1 MRQHSVFEIQL
12 AEKEVIFYGT
22 SAECSGKVLHG
33 SLLVH
38 PADQL
43 KVKSLT
49 LQFIGRVQTHW
60 TTGAGA
66 LQRVCSQQV
75 TLIEKRWTFLQ
86 PQKKPH
92 TLAPGTYLYD
102 FEVTLPGD
110 LPASVIVDYGLVE
123 YKFKAVLERPT
134 FSLNY
139 TDRQFLTI
147 RRALLPSAP
156 SLSELIYLS
165 DTWNDQLNYEVYSPN
180 KAFGM
185 GEEMPLNFKLLSLDE
200 RLRVQSVTCLLK
212 EYVTVSATTEDGTLM
227 TKCDGRVQSRA
238 SRTITHH
245 EPSLELSLNVPIPPL
260 NREGAHCFMESEL
273 IRIDH
278 KVKILI
284 VLSDHHDRL
293 HRILAKIGVVIMP
306 TPRVEALNA
315 LPRYQSYMDPNPRIG
330 LLRSTLNSGVGT
342 SSTTTNNA
350 NAMNPNDPNLPS
362 YKSQWCPLGSTPSL
376 SSLPSYGPRYLNSEL
391 AR

>member
-12 AEKEVIFYGT
+12 ADKEVVFYG
-22 SAECSGKVLHG
+22 SPAECSGKVLQG
-33 SLLVH
+33 TLLVH
-38 PADQL
+38 PTDVL

-49 LQFIGRVQTHW
+49 LQFTGQARTHW
-60 TTGAGA
+60 TSGAGA
-66 LQRVCSQQV
+66 LQRVCSEQV

-92 TLAPGTYLYD
+92 TLQAGTHLYD

-110 LPASVIVDYGLVE
+110 LPASVAVDYGFVE

-139 TDRQFLTI
+139 TDRQLLTI

-156 SLSELIYLS
+156 ALSEPIYLS
-165 DTWNDQLNYEVYSPN
+165 DNWNDQLNYEVWSPN
-180 KAFGM
+180 KALGM
-185 GEEMPLNFKLLSLDE
+185 GEDLPLNFKIFSTDPE
-200 RLRVQSVTCLLK
+200 LRVQSVTCLLK
-212 EYVTVSATTEDGTLM
+212 EYVTVSAHAEDGTVV

-238 SRTITHH
+238 SRTITQHVSPL
-245 EPSLELSLNVPIPPL
+245 EPVIDVPIPPL
-260 NREGAHCFMESEL
+260 TREGAHCFMESEL

-284 VLSDHHDRL
+284 VLSDRQDRL
-293 HRILAKIGVVIMP
+293 HRILAKVGVVIMP
-306 TPRVEALNA
+306 TPRVETLNA
-315 LPRYQSYMDPNPRIG
+315 LPLYQSYTGSHPRIG
-330 LLRSTLNSGVGT
+330 ILRGLASPATNS
-342 SSTTTNNA
+342 S
-350 NAMNPNDPNLPS
+350 DPNLPS
-362 YKSQWCPLGSTPSL
+362 YKSQWCPLPSTPSL
-376 SSLPSYGPRYLNSEL
+376 SSLPSYDTRLLNSEI

>member
-12 AEKEVIFYGT
+12 ADKEVVFYGS
-22 SAECSGKVLHG
+22 SAECSGKVLQG
-33 SLLVH
+33 TLLVH
-38 PADQL
+38 PTDAL

-49 LQFIGRVQTHW
+49 LQFTGRVQTQW
-60 TTGAGA
+60 TSGAGA
-66 LQRVCSQQV
+66 LQRVCSEQV

-92 TLAPGTYLYD
+92 HLPPGTHLYD

-110 LPASVIVDYGLVE
+110 LPASVVVDYGLVE
-123 YKFKAVLERPT
+123 YKFKAILERPT

-139 TDRQFLTI
+139 TDRQLLTI

-156 SLSELIYLS
+156 ALNELIYLS
-165 DTWNDQLNYEVYSPN
+165 DTWDEQLNYEVYSPN

-185 GEEMPLNFKLLSLDE
+185 GEDMPLNFKLLSLDE
-200 RLRVQSVTCLLK
+200 GLRVQSVTCLLK
-212 EYVTVSATTEDGTLM
+212 EYVTVSAHSEDGSIL

-238 SRTITHH
+238 SRTITQHA
-245 EPSLELSLNVPIPPL
+245 PSLELTLNVPIPPL
-260 NREGAHCFMESEL
+260 TREGAHCFMESDL

-293 HRILAKIGVVIMP
+293 HRILAKVGVVIMP

-315 LPRYQSYMDPNPRIG
+315 LPRYQSYTEPIPRIG
-330 LLRSTLNSGVGT
+330 LLRASETPAT
-342 SSTTTNNA
+342 
-350 NAMNPNDPNLPS
+350 NPNDPNLPS
-362 YKSQWCPLGSTPSL
+362 YKSQWCPLPSTPSL
-376 SSLPSYGPRYLNSEL
+376 SSLPSYGPRLLNSEL